1 MLLQPK
7 ISTHYYAQTYRQGYD
22 YACSMFTGRLVVDL
36 IDTSGDQDVN
46 IADLLI
52 HEKLASPATENG
64 SDGNRDRIQKTF
76 VKNSQLHYVPG
87 WGADR
92 TVRSRVELVNSPHYH
107 SLVVFPHSPYFWL
120 LFWLFSKVRFYS
132 SLPLNNN
139 SLVLQIQ
146 NVKGIVC
153 I

>member
-1 MLLQPK
+1 MQNEKFNTYGTKNDILSILFTFDVTAAEK
-7 ISTHYYAQTYRQGYD
+7 LISTHYYAQTYRQGYD

-52 HEKLASPATENG
+52 HERLASPATENG

-87 WGADR
+87 
-92 TVRSRVELVNSPHYH
+92 
-107 SLVVFPHSPYFWL
+107 
-120 LFWLFSKVRFYS
+120 
-132 SLPLNNN
+132 
-139 SLVLQIQ
+139 
-146 NVKGIVC
+146 
-153 I
+153 